1 MNESK
6 YVWFKIAGIFA
17 CLYCFLVGINGMS
30 SAIKHM
36 GADVAESIFTTT
48 SDPIIALFIGV
59 VIFRFLRNS
68 ISSLASIPPELD
80 TDDVVEISQSFIC
93 NKCGTELTINR
104 QSVVANEPPK
114 HCKDAME
121 PID

>member
-1 MNESK
+1 ME
-6 YVWFKIAGIFA
+6 Y
-17 CLYCFLVGINGMS
+17 L
-30 SAIKHM
+30 
-36 GADVAESIFTTT
+36 
-48 SDPIIALFIGV
+48 IALFIGV

-114 HCKDAME
+114 HCKEEMT
-121 PID
+121 PIENWRFQDIEFDSFEYLKKEGLL

>member
-1 MNESK
+1 ME
-6 YVWFKIAGIFA
+6 Y
-17 CLYCFLVGINGMS
+17 L
-30 SAIKHM
+30 
-36 GADVAESIFTTT
+36 
-48 SDPIIALFIGV
+48 IALFIGV

-104 QSVVANEPPK
+104 QSVVANEPAK
-114 HCKDAME
+114 HCKDPME
-121 PID
+121 PLD

>member
-1 MNESK
+1 ME
-6 YVWFKIAGIFA
+6 Y
-17 CLYCFLVGINGMS
+17 L
-30 SAIKHM
+30 
-36 GADVAESIFTTT
+36 
-48 SDPIIALFIGV
+48 IALFIGV

-104 QSVVANEPPK
+104 QSVVANEPQK
-114 HCKDAME
+114 HCKDPME
-121 PID
+121 PLD

>member
-1 MNESK
+1 ME
-6 YVWFKIAGIFA
+6 Y
-17 CLYCFLVGINGMS
+17 L
-30 SAIKHM
+30 
-36 GADVAESIFTTT
+36 
-48 SDPIIALFIGV
+48 IALFIGI

-114 HCKDAME
+114 HCKEAME
-121 PID
+121 PVCIRKRLANTLVFYFIIN

>member
-1 MNESK
+1 ME
-6 YVWFKIAGIFA
+6 Y
-17 CLYCFLVGINGMS
+17 L
-30 SAIKHM
+30 
-36 GADVAESIFTTT
+36 
-48 SDPIIALFIGV
+48 IALFIGV

-104 QSVVANEPPK
+104 QSVVANEAPK
-114 HCKDAME
+114 HCKDPME
-121 PID
+121 PLD

>member
-1 MNESK
+1 ME
-6 YVWFKIAGIFA
+6 Y
-17 CLYCFLVGINGMS
+17 L
-30 SAIKHM
+30 
-36 GADVAESIFTTT
+36 
-48 SDPIIALFIGV
+48 IALFIGV

-80 TDDVVEISQSFIC
+80 TDDVVEISQSFKC

-114 HCKDAME
+114 HCKDAIE
-121 PID
+121 PIE

>member
-1 MNESK
+1 MR
-6 YVWFKIAGIFA
+6 G
-17 CLYCFLVGINGMS
+17 
-30 SAIKHM
+30 
-36 GADVAESIFTTT
+36 DVAQLEEHLLCKQGVVGS
-48 SDPIIALFIGV
+48 SPIISTMDYLIALFIGV
-59 VIFRFLRNS
+59 IVFRFLRNS

-114 HCKDAME
+114 HCKEAME
-121 PID
+121 PLN

>member
-1 MNESK
+1 ME
-6 YVWFKIAGIFA
+6 Y
-17 CLYCFLVGINGMS
+17 L
-30 SAIKHM
+30 
-36 GADVAESIFTTT
+36 
-48 SDPIIALFIGV
+48 IALFIGV

-104 QSVVANEPPK
+104 QSVVENEPPK
-114 HCKDAME
+114 HCKDPME
-121 PID
+121 PLD

>member
-1 MNESK
+1 MLR
-6 YVWFKIAGIFA
+6 G
-17 CLYCFLVGINGMS
+17 
-30 SAIKHM
+30 
-36 GADVAESIFTTT
+36 DVAQLEEHLLCKQGVVGS
-48 SDPIIALFIGV
+48 SPIISTMDYLIALFIGV
-59 VIFRFLRNS
+59 FVFRFLRNS

-114 HCKDAME
+114 HCKEAME
-121 PID
+121 PLD

>member
-1 MNESK
+1 MR
-6 YVWFKIAGIFA
+6 G
-17 CLYCFLVGINGMS
+17 
-30 SAIKHM
+30 
-36 GADVAESIFTTT
+36 DVAQLEEHLLCKQGVVGS
-48 SDPIIALFIGV
+48 SPIISTMDYLIALFIGV
-59 VIFRFLRNS
+59 VVFRFLRNS

-114 HCKDAME
+114 HCKEAME
-121 PID
+121 PLD

>member
-1 MNESK
+1 ME
-6 YVWFKIAGIFA
+6 Y
-17 CLYCFLVGINGMS
+17 L
-30 SAIKHM
+30 
-36 GADVAESIFTTT
+36 
-48 SDPIIALFIGV
+48 IALFIGV

-93 NKCGTELTINR
+93 KKCGTELTINR

-114 HCKDAME
+114 HCKDPLEAL
-121 PID
+121 D